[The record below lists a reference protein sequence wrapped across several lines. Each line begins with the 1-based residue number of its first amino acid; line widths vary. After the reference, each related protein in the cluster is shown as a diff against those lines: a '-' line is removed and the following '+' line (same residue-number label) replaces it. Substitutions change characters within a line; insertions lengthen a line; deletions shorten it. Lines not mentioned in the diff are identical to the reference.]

1 MMSQS
6 EIDTK
11 NTEFWDELCGSGLA
25 RSLGISQASSEGLRR
40 FDEAYMG
47 LYPYLEKYVVEE
59 ALGGKRVLEIGPGFG
74 TLGHLL
80 ASRGCEYYGLDIAK
94 NSVAMMRYRLS
105 LLGQD
110 PAERIQQGSALE
122 IPHKDSSFDYVYSV
136 GCLHHTGN
144 LGQAISEVYRVLASG
159 GKAIVMLY
167 HKYSFQRLV
176 KVPLLMLRGLL
187 KDWAVPD
194 RSRKVRALYDTN
206 AKGEAAPHT
215 DYVSRSEVRDLF
227 KRFARV
233 HIESQNFDN
242 LAFLKG
248 RLVIPREKLLSNL
261 ARVAGLDLYIQAYK

>member
-1 MMSQS
+1 M
-6 EIDTK
+6 
-11 NTEFWDELCGSGLA
+11 
-25 RSLGISQASSEGLRR
+25 
-40 FDEAYMG
+40 
-47 LYPYLEKYVVEE
+47 
-59 ALGGKRVLEIGPGFG
+59 LEIGLRFG
-74 TLGHLL
+74 TLGHPL
-80 ASRGCEYYGLDIAK
+80 ASRGCEYYGLDIAR
-94 NSVAMMRYRLS
+94 NPVLMMRYRLA

-110 PAERIQQGSALE
+110 PAGRIQQGSALE

-144 LGQAISEVYRVLASG
+144 LAQATSEVYRVLASG

-167 HKYSFQRLV
+167 HKHSFRRLV
-176 KVPLLMLRGLL
+176 KVPPLILRGLL
-187 KDWAVPD
+187 KDWTEAD
-194 RSRKVRALYDTN
+194 RSRTLRARYYMN

-242 LAFLKG
+242 LAFLRG